1 MTYEMTAP
9 AGKAAEP
16 LSKVV
21 LDALGDNIFRCYQCV
36 KCTSGCPVADEFDLM
51 PNQVMRGLQ
60 LGDPMVLD
68 SKAIWLCAS
77 CQTCATRCPQGIDVT
92 GVMDALR
99 IEARRRNIRPA
110 IPEIARFN
118 ALFMFFVK
126 LLGRI
131 PELGL
136 MFAYNLA
143 LRQPLRDLGMGL
155 RMLKRGKLKLLPHFA
170 RPPRKVTPLD
180 DPKDKVAYFPGCAA
194 LSSAAD
200 YDRTIRRTAETL
212 GIELVEPPGWV
223 CCGATPAHATDSTLA
238 TALPLRT
245 MSTIEQMG
253 LDTVTSP
260 CSNCFARLKAAEY
273 TALHDPDALRKA
285 EAHNAQPYHG
295 KVKVQHILDTLME
308 RASVADIRRKVERP
322 LDKLRVACYY
332 GCLITRPSK
341 ITGAENPEYP
351 MKMDYLVRA
360 LGAETVDWSYK
371 TECCGGALGVTQPR
385 ISARMS
391 RKIVKN
397 ALDCGAEAI
406 VTMCPMCHMNVDAR
420 QPEMDLDG
428 GLPVFHGSQLMT
440 LAFGDG
446 PKAAYL
452 EKNVVD
458 PRPFLESKGLLG
470 NSRTD

>member
-1 MTYEMTAP
+1 MTYEVIAP
-9 AGKAAEP
+9 AHAASEP
-16 LSKVV
+16 LSEIVQGV
-21 LDALGDNIFRCYQCV
+21 LGDSIYRCYQCI

-51 PNQVMRGLQ
+51 PNQVMRSLQ

-77 CQTCATRCPQGIDVT
+77 CQTCATRCPQQIDVT

-99 IEARRRNIRPA
+99 IEAKRRGIRPA
-110 IPEIARFN
+110 IPEIAQFN
-118 ALFMFFVK
+118 ALFMLSVRV
-126 LLGRI
+126 LGRV
-131 PELGL
+131 PELAL
-136 MFAYNLA
+136 MIAYNLVR
-143 LRQPLRDLGMGL
+143 RQPLRDLGMGL

-170 RPPRKVTPLD
+170 RPPKKVTPLD
-180 DPKDKVAYFPGCAA
+180 DPSNKVAYFPGCAA
-194 LSSAAD
+194 RSSAAD
-200 YDRTIRRTAETL
+200 YDRTVRRTAKSL

-223 CCGATPAHATDSTLA
+223 CCGATPAHATDATLA

-273 TALHDPDALRKA
+273 TAIHDPEALHKA
-285 EAHNAQPYHG
+285 EARNNQPYHG

-308 RASVADIRRKVERP
+308 RTSVADIRRRVERP
-322 LDKLRVACYY
+322 LENLRVACYY

-341 ITGAENPEYP
+341 VTGAENAEYP
-351 MKMDYLVRA
+351 MKMDYLIRA

-371 TECCGGALGVTQPR
+371 TECCGGALGVTQPQ

-397 ALDCGAEAI
+397 ARDCGAEAI

-420 QPEMDLDG
+420 QPEM
-428 GLPVFHGSQLMT
+428 GLEGEVPVFHGSQLMT

-458 PRPFLESKGLLG
+458 PQPFLETKGLLG
-470 NSRTD
+470 NFRTD